1 MTRVAVV
8 TGAASGIGAA
18 TCDVLEGY
26 GWTVVPLDRGPQ
38 ERSGALEVDIAD
50 AGAVATSLE
59 AIPRIDGL
67 VNNAAVQLNKP
78 LVETGIEEWDH
89 VVAVNLRGPFA
100 CLKACHPQLVAA
112 GGSVVNV
119 ASVHAVATSHSV
131 AAYAAGKGG
140 LVAFTR
146 AAALELAPLGV
157 RVNAVL
163 PGAVDT
169 QALKDGFS
177 RRADAERTLVERTP
191 LARVGRPS
199 EIGEAIAFLLDRDR
213 AAFITGQQLV
223 VDGGALAQLSTE

>member
-1 MTRVAVV
+1 MTPVAVV

-26 GWTVVPLDRGPQ
+26 GWTVVPLDSVPMQRAN
-38 ERSGALEVDIAD
+38 ALEVDVAA
-50 AGAVATSLE
+50 AGAVAAALQ
-59 AIPRIDGL
+59 ALPRIDGL

-78 LVETGIEEWDH
+78 LVETSVDEWDL
-89 VVAVNLRGPFA
+89 VAAINLRGPFV
-100 CLKACHPQLVAA
+100 CLKACHNQLVAA

-131 AAYAAGKGG
+131 PAYAAGKGG

-146 AAALELAPLGV
+146 AAAIELAPLGV

-169 QALKDGFS
+169 QALREGFS
-177 RRADAERTLVERTP
+177 RHAEAERTLVERTP

-213 AAFITGQQLV
+213 AGFITGQGLV
-223 VDGGALAQLSTE
+223 VDGGALARLSTE